1 MKPRL
6 WKRALALFLVLASL
20 SALTAFAEPGPTQ
33 PETASEPEQA
43 EIAALPDAAEAGAE
57 PDAAPEAPMKGKS
70 DSEMTDQEL
79 IAKYQ
84 IPNDWSR
91 AALIFAL
98 RHGLLP
104 IDSDQQLRPT
114 EKVSRGSLAYMIMQ
128 VARTEQA
135 GDLSAFTDVS
145 ASDWSYPY
153 LARAYALG
161 AIKGTSATTM
171 SPNGTVTRE
180 QVFVI
185 LARLFGLRT
194 NDRTA
199 IYKFSD
205 WKSVSDWAALDVSA
219 MIQAGYVKGTG
230 SSLKPKG
237 EITRKEAAQLFY
249 NLLTGLGEEIPASV
263 TGRYALHA
271 DTVPSGTVVKGD
283 LLLCNE
289 TGKITL
295 DRVKVTGRLI
305 IQGIGAVRLNLN
317 NCTVGTLV
325 LCRDTNLFLNNCTV
339 GTLVLCRNTN
349 LFLNGGSCSKV
360 ICDSQYINIQSDVK
374 NLEIWDSLVSVAAG
388 TTVQRAD
395 LMTSKSGLCVRG
407 TVKDVHTWANKAHLY
422 GKDAGVVEK
431 LTVHV
436 PDVNLGMTVGQR
448 IDDFLPG
455 VSDITVTKL
464 ETTKAT
470 LSSPK
475 ATMSVKI
482 ENLPQPQKEY
492 KVAWYCD
499 SKLVWSEDRVLLKD
513 GDVIGTEVDFS
524 SWLNAV
530 DPVDSVPIKFQITC
544 GSEKRTFSYSADVS
558 DNLAKAAKAVR
569 TQNIQAKVLYD
580 CNLYS
585 STGLTGK
592 IGTLKSGTW
601 VTYILYDNKNGNY
614 YSAKVR
620 LSNGTVGW
628 VAHSNLQISSGKFY
642 VTWDYSTAVKEYW
655 VNHVKKATSST
666 GYLIWAS
673 LYTQRV
679 NIFTGSAGNWKLVKS
694 YPCSSGLNI
703 SNTPPEDK
711 TIQNKV
717 AKWYFTSDGYY
728 VDHVTNLDARGRAFH
743 SRPKSLKDGSVTDY
757 AMGYPSSH
765 GCMRM
770 MDDGVQYIYN
780 NCPIGTKVVLY

>member
-1 MKPRL
+1 MKPGL
-6 WKRALALFLVLASL
+6 WKRVLALMLVLAALCS
-20 SALTAFAEPGPTQ
+20 LTAFAEPGPTQ
-33 PETASEPEQA
+33 SEQAPEPETAES
-43 EIAALPDAAEAGAE
+43 AALPDAADADPE
-57 PDAAPEAPMKGKS
+57 PDAAPKSPMKGKS
-70 DSEMTDQEL
+70 DSELTDQEL
-79 IAKYQ
+79 IAKYK

-91 AALIFAL
+91 PALIFAL

-104 IDSDQQLRPT
+104 IGSDQKLNPMG
-114 EKVSRGSLAYMIMQ
+114 EVSRGSLAYMIMQ
-128 VARTEQA
+128 VAGTEQA
-135 GDLSAFTDVS
+135 GDLSAFTDIS
-145 ASDWSYPY
+145 PSDWSYPY

-161 AIKGTSATTM
+161 AIKGTSETTM
-171 SPNGTVTRE
+171 SPDATVTRE

-194 NDRTA
+194 NDKSA
-199 IYKFSD
+199 IYDFSD
-205 WKSVSDWAALDVSA
+205 WKSVSSWAALEVSA
-219 MIQAGYVKGTG
+219 MIQAGYVNG
-230 SSLKPKG
+230 SNGCINPQG
-237 EITRKEAAQLFY
+237 EITRREAAQLFY
-249 NLLTGLGEEIPASV
+249 NLLTGLGNEIPSAV

-271 DTVPSGTVVKGD
+271 DTVPYGTVVNGD

-289 TGKITL
+289 ASPITL
-295 DRVKVTGRLI
+295 DHVKVTGRLV
-305 IQGIGAVRLNLN
+305 IQGIGGVRLYLK
-317 NCTVGTLV
+317 NCTVDTLV
-325 LCRDTNLFLNNCTV
+325 LCRDT
-339 GTLVLCRNTN
+339 TLY
-349 LFLNGGSCSKV
+349 LNGGSCSKV
-360 ICDSQYINIQSDVK
+360 ICDSQYISLKTNAK
-374 NLEIWDSLVSVAAG
+374 NLEIWDSLVTVAAG

-395 LMTSKSGLCVRG
+395 LMTSKSGLCVKG

-448 IDDFLPG
+448 VDDFLPSL
-455 VSDITVTKL
+455 SDAKVTKQ

-499 SKLVWSEDRVLLKD
+499 SNLVWSEDRVLLKD
-513 GDVIGTEVDFS
+513 GDVISTKVDFS

-614 YSAKVR
+614 YSAKIR
-620 LSNGTVGW
+620 LSDGTVGW
-628 VAHSNLQISSGKFY
+628 VAHSNLQISTAKFY

-655 VNHVKKATSST
+655 VNHIKKASSST

-679 NIFTGSAGNWKLVKS
+679 NIFTGSAGNWKLVRS

-743 SRPKSLKDGSVTDY
+743 SRPKSLTDGSVTDY

>member
-1 MKPRL
+1 MKQMR
-6 WKRALALFLVLASL
+6 WRRVLAMLLVLAALCS
-20 SALTAFAEPGPTQ
+20 LTAYAEPGPTQ
-33 PETASEPEQA
+33 PEQASEPKT
-43 EIAALPDAAEAGAE
+43 AEAAAPDTADAE
-57 PDAAPEAPMKGKS
+57 PAAAPESPVKGKS
-70 DSEMTDQEL
+70 DSELTDQEL

-91 AALIFAL
+91 PALIFAL

-104 IDSDQQLRPT
+104 IGSDQQLRPT

-128 VARTEQA
+128 VAGTETA

-145 ASDWSYPY
+145 PSDWSYPY

-161 AIKGTSATTM
+161 AIKGTSSTTM
-171 SPNGTVTRE
+171 SPDATVTRE
-180 QVFVI
+180 QVFAI

-194 NDRTA
+194 NDRSA
-199 IYKFSD
+199 IYDFSD
-205 WKSVSDWAALDVSA
+205 WQSVSDWAALDVSA
-219 MIQAGYVKGTG
+219 MIQAGYVNG
-230 SSLKPKG
+230 SNGSLNPKG
-237 EITRKEAAQLFY
+237 KITRKEAAQVFY
-249 NLLTGLGEEIPASV
+249 NLLTGLGSEIPASV

-271 DTVPSGTVVKGD
+271 DTVPAGTVVKGD
-283 LLLCNE
+283 LLLCSE
-289 TGKITL
+289 AKQITL
-295 DRVKVTGRLI
+295 NQVQVTGRLI
-305 IQGIGAVRLNLN
+305 IQGIGTLRLNLN
-317 NCTVGTLV
+317 SCK
-325 LCRDTNLFLNNCTV
+325 V
-339 GTLVLCRNTN
+339 GTLVLCRNTD
-349 LFLNGGSCSKV
+349 LFLNGGSCGKV
-360 ICDSQYINIQSDVK
+360 VCDSQYINIKTNAK

-395 LMTSKSGLCVRG
+395 LMTSKSGLCVKG

-422 GKDAGVVEK
+422 GKDAGVVET

-436 PDVNLGMTVGQR
+436 LDVNLGMTVGKR
-448 IDDFLPG
+448 IDDLLPG

-470 LSSPK
+470 LSSPN
-475 ATMSVKI
+475 AVMSVRL
-482 ENLPQPQKEY
+482 ENLPQPQREY

-499 SKLVWSEDRVLLKD
+499 SKLVHYEKRLLLKE
-513 GDVIGTEVDFS
+513 GDVISTEVDFS

-530 DPVDSVPIKFQITC
+530 DPVDSVPIAFLLTC
-544 GSEKRTFSYSADVS
+544 GSEQRLFTYSADVS

-592 IGTLKSGTW
+592 IGTLSSGTW

-628 VAHSNLQISSGKFY
+628 VKHSNLQISNGKFY

-655 VNHVKKATSST
+655 VNHVKKASSST

-679 NIFTGSAGNWKLVKS
+679 NIFTGSAGNWKLVRS

-743 SRPKSLKDGSVTDY
+743 SRPKSLTDGSVTDY

-780 NCPIGTKVVLY
+780 NCPVGTKVVLY

>member
-6 WKRALALFLVLASL
+6 WKRALALLLVLASL
-20 SALTAFAEPGPTQ
+20 SAMTAFAEPGPTQ
-33 PETASEPEQA
+33 PETGSEPEQA
-43 EIAALPDAAEAGAE
+43 EISALPDAADAGTE
-57 PDAAPEAPMKGKS
+57 PDAAPESPMKGKS
-70 DSEMTDQEL
+70 DSELTDQEL
-79 IAKYQ
+79 IEKYQ
-84 IPNDWSR
+84 IPDDWSR
-91 AALIFAL
+91 RALIFAL

-104 IDSDQQLRPT
+104 MGPERQLRAT
-114 EKVSRGSLAYMIMQ
+114 EEVSRGSLAYMIMQ
-128 VARTEQA
+128 VAGTKQA
-135 GDLSAFTDVS
+135 GDLSAFTDIS
-145 ASDWSYPY
+145 PSDWSYSY

-171 SPNGTVTRE
+171 SPHGKITRE
-180 QVFVI
+180 QVFTI

-194 NDRTA
+194 NDKSA

-219 MIQAGYVKGTG
+219 MIQAGYVKGSG
-230 SSLKPKG
+230 SSLNPKG
-237 EITRKEAAQLFY
+237 KITRKEAAQLFY
-249 NLLTGLGEEIPASV
+249 NLLTGLGKEIPTSV
-263 TGRYALHA
+263 TGRYALCA
-271 DTVPSGTVVKGD
+271 DTVPAGTVVKGD

-289 TGKITL
+289 TNKITL
-295 DRVKVTGRLI
+295 DHVKVTGRLI
-305 IQGIGAVRLNLN
+305 VQGIGGLHLYLN
-317 NCTVGTLV
+317 
-325 LCRDTNLFLNNCTV
+325 DCTV
-339 GTLVLCRNTN
+339 GTLVLCRNTVTY
-349 LFLNGGSCSKV
+349 LNGGKHNKV
-360 ICDSQYINIQSDVK
+360 ICNSQYIDIKTDAE
-374 NLEIWDSLVSVAAG
+374 NLEIWDSLVSVAAD
-388 TTVQRAD
+388 TTVKRAD
-395 LMTSKSGLCVRG
+395 LMTSNSSLCVKG
-407 TVKDVHTWANKAHLY
+407 TVKDVHTWANKAYLY
-422 GKDAGVVEK
+422 GKGAGVVET

-436 PDVNLGMTVGQR
+436 PTVKLGMTVGKR
-448 IDDFLPG
+448 INDYLPG
-455 VSDITVTKL
+455 VSDITATKL

-470 LSSPK
+470 LSEPK
-475 ATMSVKI
+475 AAMSVRL
-482 ENLPQPQKEY
+482 ENFPQPQQEY
-492 KVAWYCD
+492 NVAWYCD

-513 GDVIGTEVDFS
+513 GDVISTEVDFS
-524 SWLNAV
+524 AWLNAV
-530 DPVDSVPIKFQITC
+530 DPADSVPIEFRLTC
-544 GSEKRTFSYSADVS
+544 GSEERTFSYSADVS

-569 TQNIQAKVLYD
+569 TQNIQAKVLYN

-585 STGLTGK
+585 TGSLTGK
-592 IGTLKSGTW
+592 IGTVQSGTW

-614 YSAKVR
+614 YSAKIR

-628 VAHSNLQISSGKFY
+628 VAHSNLQISTGKFY

-694 YPCSSGLNI
+694 YPCSSGLNV

-780 NCPIGTKVVLY
+780 NCPVGTKVVLY